1 MQIKGN
7 KKMKRIGI
15 ILTPDVRSNAYLSKL
30 VDNKIKLDQII
41 FMNDNVERKKFSN
54 KEINQAKLYGIKID
68 KSVKTILDE
77 NNMSFREFPFVDI
90 NNSELINFIKQSNM
104 DFFIFTGGG
113 ILKSEILSSGPKF
126 IHFHPGIVPFYRGST
141 CFYYSIINDDNCG
154 VTAYVMDEKLDAGK
168 IIHQKT
174 FPKPS
179 HIFIDN
185 VFDADIRSNTMI
197 DVLKNGLLL
206 KENFLKQDIN
216 IGETYF
222 VIHPVLKHIA
232 ILSCLK

>member
-1 MQIKGN
+1 
-7 KKMKRIGI
+7 
-15 ILTPDVRSNAYLSKL
+15 
-30 VDNKIKLDQII
+30 
-41 FMNDNVERKKFSN
+41 
-54 KEINQAKLYGIKID
+54 
-68 KSVKTILDE
+68 
-77 NNMSFREFPFVDI
+77 
-90 NNSELINFIKQSNM
+90 
-104 DFFIFTGGG
+104 
-113 ILKSEILSSGPKF
+113 
-126 IHFHPGIVPFYRGST
+126 
-141 CFYYSIINDDNCG
+141 
-154 VTAYVMDEKLDAGK
+154 MDEKLDAGK

>member
-1 MQIKGN
+1 
-7 KKMKRIGI
+7 
-15 ILTPDVRSNAYLSKL
+15 
-30 VDNKIKLDQII
+30 
-41 FMNDNVERKKFSN
+41 MNDNRERKKFSN
-54 KEINQAKLYGIKID
+54 KEVNQAKLYGIKMD

-77 NNMSFREFPFVDI
+77 NNMRFKEFPFVDI
-90 NNSELINFIKQSNM
+90 NNSQLINFIKQSNM

-168 IIHQKT
+168 IVHQKT

-185 VFDADIRSNTMI
+185 VFDADIRSDTMI
-197 DVLKNGLLL
+197 DVLKNSLLI

-216 IGETYF
+216 VGETYF
-222 VIHPVLKHIA
+222 VIHPVLKHVA
-232 ILSCLK
+232 ILSCLE

>member
-1 MQIKGN
+1 
-7 KKMKRIGI
+7 MKRIGI
-15 ILTPDVRSNAYLSKL
+15 ILTPDVRSKAYLSKL
-30 VDNKIKLDQII
+30 MDNKIKLDQII
-41 FMNDNVERKKFSN
+41 FMNDNREEKKFSN
-54 KEINQAKLYGIKID
+54 KEIIQAKLYGIKID

-90 NNSELINFIKQSNM
+90 NNSELINFTKQSNM

-126 IHFHPGIVPFYRGST
+126 IHCHPGIVPFYRGST